1 MLQIQPTGVKMKGI
15 VAIAFVLLLAFTFVP
30 MIAAAAGDNSPPSH
44 VAILLQTP
52 SSTSEQAVLVVQVA
66 SDADSKSATDEQV
79 INDQLIGDSA
89 PNIGMADRLPH
100 TRDQTS

>member
-1 MLQIQPTGVKMKGI
+1 MKGF

-30 MIAAAAGDNSPPSH
+30 MIAAAGDNSPPVV
-44 VAILLQTP
+44 VAILPQTP
-52 SSTSEQAVLVVQVA
+52 SLIADQELVLA
-66 SDADSKSATDEQV
+66 PAMCALINDADSKSATNERV
-79 INDQLIGDSA
+79 PLIAYSA

>member
-1 MLQIQPTGVKMKGI
+1 MMQIPPPGVKMKGF

-30 MIAAAAGDNSPPSH
+30 MIAAAGDNSPPIK

-52 SSTSEQAVLVVQVA
+52 SQVVDQELIVVPVTCALVN
-66 SDADSKSATDEQV
+66 DADSKSATNEPV
-79 INDQLIGDSA
+79 LLIGDTA
-89 PNIGMADRLPH
+89 PNTGMADRLPH